1 MTRLL
6 MLGVA
11 AMHACLASVA
21 TATTTWDGKHD
32 TSQLDVT
39 VVYFVPADREPLPDW
54 NDRAAY
60 YCRRIE
66 QFHDREFQGSS
77 TLTTHLLPEPLISQR
92 TTAQLRQGDGDA
104 IFFATLREAAERLKF
119 GDGPREG
126 FPVLLVLSDI
136 NWRPLDDFYR
146 VKPTADGFAFE
157 GNFNGS
163 EHFPGATSGGA
174 RATYLADRG
183 VGWGLVSGDGW
194 RVPYRGSDC
203 VVYHEGCGHTVGLPH
218 PEPGNGSVMSLGQYR
233 GWISESWLDRE
244 QKLRMGWEPTQQPL
258 TPQQQLFSEFRAL
271 PEPRVPRPGDLVDLS
286 LSWPA
291 GAELASLQV
300 RYQTAIEA
308 PWVDVP
314 QSWKGRLP
322 QTASLGRFDRE
333 TPVSYRVDA
342 RLTDGSTVEL
352 WGYLQVRQS
361 PQQPL
366 LPKQL
371 SKDLVRLHEEAG
383 LAATVAEGSRD
394 LLAEIDLEKAWQAG
408 EWTREDGVLT
418 SPKKFGAKLELP
430 APPPSGYRLLAI
442 VEPLDPPNGLI
453 LGQQS
458 EGQRFVSLFGYA
470 VDGQQLSAIEN
481 MDGRNVGNAT
491 TYRGRVF
498 QQRQLS
504 EVTVTVTRAGVQMTV
519 DGKPIVN
526 WQGTPDQ
533 LSLSDYWQTPDNTAL
548 FLGSYDCRYRFH
560 RVSLE
565 PLSDETRAR
574 AP

>member
-1 MTRLL
+1 L
-6 MLGVA
+6 
-11 AMHACLASVA
+11 
-21 TATTTWDGKHD
+21 
-32 TSQLDVT
+32 
-39 VVYFVPADREPLPDW
+39 
-54 NDRAAY
+54 
-60 YCRRIE
+60 
-66 QFHDREFQGSS
+66 
-77 TLTTHLLPEPLISQR
+77 
-92 TTAQLRQGDGDA
+92 
-104 IFFATLREAAERLKF
+104 
-119 GDGPREG
+119 
-126 FPVLLVLSDI
+126 
-136 NWRPLDDFYR
+136 
-146 VKPTADGFAFE
+146 
-157 GNFNGS
+157 
-163 EHFPGATSGGA
+163 
-174 RATYLADRG
+174 
-183 VGWGLVSGDGW
+183 
-194 RVPYRGSDC
+194 
-203 VVYHEGCGHTVGLPH
+203 
-218 PEPGNGSVMSLGQYR
+218 
-233 GWISESWLDRE
+233 
-244 QKLRMGWEPTQQPL
+244 
-258 TPQQQLFSEFRAL
+258 
-271 PEPRVPRPGDLVDLS
+271 
-286 LSWPA
+286 
-291 GAELASLQV
+291 
-300 RYQTAIEA
+300 
-308 PWVDVP
+308 
-314 QSWKGRLP
+314 
-322 QTASLGRFDRE
+322 
-333 TPVSYRVDA
+333 
-342 RLTDGSTVEL
+342 
-352 WGYLQVRQS
+352 

-418 SPKKFGAKLELP
+418 SPKRYGAKLELP

-481 MDGRNVGNAT
+481 VDGRNVGNAT

-519 DGKPIVN
+519 DGKTIVN

-565 PLSDETRAR
+565 PLGDETRAR

>member
-1 MTRLL
+1 MITTHESDQRLRSAKPRGLQQPSTTFLKYRMTRLL

-77 TLTTHLLPEPLISQR
+77 TLTTHLLSEPLISQR
-92 TTAQLRQGDGDA
+92 TTAQLRQGDGD
-104 IFFATLREAAERLKF
+104 
-119 GDGPREG
+119 
-126 FPVLLVLSDI
+126 
-136 NWRPLDDFYR
+136 
-146 VKPTADGFAFE
+146 
-157 GNFNGS
+157 
-163 EHFPGATSGGA
+163 
-174 RATYLADRG
+174 
-183 VGWGLVSGDGW
+183 
-194 RVPYRGSDC
+194 
-203 VVYHEGCGHTVGLPH
+203 VYHEGCGHTVGLPH

-314 QSWKGRLP
+314 QSWEGGQP
-322 QTASLGRFDRE
+322 QTARLGRFDRE
-333 TPVSYRVDA
+333 TPVSYRIDA
-342 RLTDGSTVEL
+342 RLTDGSTAEL

-371 SKDLVRLHEEAG
+371 
-383 LAATVAEGSRD
+383 
-394 LLAEIDLEKAWQAG
+394 
-408 EWTREDGVLT
+408 
-418 SPKKFGAKLELP
+418 
-430 APPPSGYRLLAI
+430 
-442 VEPLDPPNGLI
+442 
-453 LGQQS
+453 
-458 EGQRFVSLFGYA
+458 
-470 VDGQQLSAIEN
+470 
-481 MDGRNVGNAT
+481 
-491 TYRGRVF
+491 
-498 QQRQLS
+498 
-504 EVTVTVTRAGVQMTV
+504 
-519 DGKPIVN
+519 
-526 WQGTPDQ
+526 
-533 LSLSDYWQTPDNTAL
+533 
-548 FLGSYDCRYRFH
+548 
-560 RVSLE
+560 
-565 PLSDETRAR
+565 
-574 AP
+574 